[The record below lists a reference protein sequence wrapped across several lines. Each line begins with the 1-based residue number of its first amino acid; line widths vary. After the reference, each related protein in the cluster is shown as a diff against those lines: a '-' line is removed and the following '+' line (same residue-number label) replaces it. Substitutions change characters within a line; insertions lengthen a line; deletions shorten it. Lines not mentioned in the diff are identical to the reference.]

1 MSKRHGLFGDSEKRG
16 MKPPH
21 PDWDRWVVACF
32 GFAVVVIGLW
42 GPPLAWWLTRRST
55 QWERFVQT
63 HLRPLSM
70 IRQGLEYGVLFFL
83 GVTVLGAVWTA
94 VVWTRW
100 WWRLRRLDG
109 QYLTLVI
116 PRPQHRRATTHAN
129 PEASSLLWDRLI
141 ATLQL
146 TRQRGMPP
154 YLAAELWGNAG
165 GRVEWGVW
173 LPDHVGAQRD
183 VVRRLLTA
191 DRPQAR
197 LVDAPDPLTAAL
209 LRRDEEREDTGT
221 RWYASA
227 VLILHARDYYPLLD
241 DALTQRSLVA
251 ALRPP
256 RAVVARGISVIATPA
271 PDAWAQR
278 VSRLVERWR
287 WEGRYTRR
295 FDERWKQETD
305 EISLKAQQAH
315 ARVCLRVHVIAH
327 TRSAAMEE
335 CRTLVTTLTTSRKRY
350 RRARQ
355 YWQPRRV
362 SVHQVRGTRLPPA
375 GRVRAPF
382 RPLPRLMPLFPFV

>member
-1 MSKRHGLFGDSEKRG
+1 MSKPHGLFWDSEKRG
-16 MKPPH
+16 AKPPH
-21 PDWDRWVVACF
+21 PDWDRWFVACF
-32 GFAVVVIGLW
+32 GFVVVVIGLW
-42 GPPLAWWLTRRST
+42 GPPVAWWLTRHNA
-55 QWERFVQT
+55 QWESFVRT
-63 HLRPLSM
+63 HLHPLSM
-70 IRQGLEYGVLFFL
+70 IRQGFTYGVIFFL
-83 GVTVLGAVWTA
+83 GVTFLGAVWTA
-94 VVWTRW
+94 FVWTRW
-100 WWRLRRLDG
+100 YWRLRRLDG

-116 PRPQHRRATTHAN
+116 PRSQQRQQARAN

-146 TRQRGMPP
+146 NRQRGMPS

-165 GRVEWGVW
+165 GRVAWGIW
-173 LPDHVGAQRD
+173 LPDHVRTQRD

-197 LVDAPDPLTAAL
+197 LVDAPDPLRAAL
-209 LRRDEEREDTGT
+209 LQQDEEREDTGT

-227 VLILHARDYYPLLD
+227 VLILAGRDYYPLLD

-256 RAVVARGISVIATPA
+256 RAIVASGISVIATPA

-278 VSRLVERWR
+278 VNQLVERWR
-287 WEGRYTRR
+287 WEGRYKRR

-305 EISLKAQQAH
+305 DISLKAQQAH

-335 CRTLVTTLTTSRKRY
+335 CRTLVATLTTSRKRY

-362 SVHQVRGTRLPPA
+362 SVQQIRGTQLPPA